1 MSRLAR
7 PILLVLGFILPILIV
22 AGWRS
27 FGAMQRMVQ
36 YPSMPPPAV
45 AFPPP
50 TAREGRPVA
59 LILLSNRGT
68 EAADVLLSYA
78 VLRASDAFDVI
89 TVAPERRFS
98 PLTGGL
104 DVLPDYSFADWTEI
118 HPETPAF
125 LVVPYFLDAN
135 SPVLMDW
142 IRDQAAL
149 GAPLVSLSDGARTLA
164 AAGLLDGQRATTHF
178 WSMSSMARNYP
189 ETRWV
194 AGARYLEEDGLI
206 SSVGVTAAL
215 DASLAAVRRFGGQ
228 QAEARAREAL
238 AIQTLPEQWPMPE
251 ISLAEIG
258 ILLLN
263 GSFLTTATPMAIAV
277 PDGAEDL
284 HLAALLET
292 YPRSLT
298 MEVKTVAEEMKPVRS
313 RAGLVLLAR
322 ADESALPGMQRLLV
336 PGGASSAAYVERL
349 KDDMPTNMVRLDS
362 MVGVAPDE
370 GLVWTLGDLARREDQ
385 ATATLVGDMIEAPA
399 IPRIPGARS
408 WPWQRFLFMCAVG
421 GIGVVV
427 VGWLTRRRGAG

>member
-50 TAREGRPVA
+50 PALEGRPVA

-78 VLRASDAFDVI
+78 VLQASSAFDVI

-118 HPETPAF
+118 HPDAPAF
-125 LVVPYFLDAN
+125 LVVPYFLDAS

-142 IRDQAAL
+142 IRDQAAS

-228 QAEARAREAL
+228 QAEIRAREAL

-263 GSFLTTATPMAIAV
+263 GSFLTAATPMAIAV
-277 PDGAEDL
+277 PDG
-284 HLAALLET
+284 
-292 YPRSLT
+292 
-298 MEVKTVAEEMKPVRS
+298 
-313 RAGLVLLAR
+313 
-322 ADESALPGMQRLLV
+322 
-336 PGGASSAAYVERL
+336 
-349 KDDMPTNMVRLDS
+349 
-362 MVGVAPDE
+362 
-370 GLVWTLGDLARREDQ
+370 
-385 ATATLVGDMIEAPA
+385 
-399 IPRIPGARS
+399 PRIFISPRCS
-408 WPWQRFLFMCAVG
+408 KPIRVL
-421 GIGVVV
+421 
-427 VGWLTRRRGAG
+427 